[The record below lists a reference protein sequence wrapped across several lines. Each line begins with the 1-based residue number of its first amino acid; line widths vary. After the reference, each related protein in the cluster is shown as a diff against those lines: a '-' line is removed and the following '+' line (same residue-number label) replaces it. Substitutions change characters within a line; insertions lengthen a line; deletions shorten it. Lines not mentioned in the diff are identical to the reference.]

1 MVHGLR
7 GRSGRQAM
15 KGLTMQ
21 KQEKPE
27 TTKASTGIPARVWV
41 VLMLLCV
48 LNVVAHLAAM
58 PGLPERIPMHWGADG
73 GVNGWGP
80 RWMASVLGALPLTFL
95 ALFYVVPRIDPKG
108 AAYAKFGGF
117 YQGFVISF
125 TVFCAPSA
133 GLGNSPSGTSFLARA
148 RSTSSCPGRSA
159 RSSSAWVIIYL
170 VCGKTTRSAS
180 KRHGRSTTP
189 TTGAAPTV
197 SAEPV
202 SWWWALA

>member
-1 MVHGLR
+1 
-7 GRSGRQAM
+7 M

-41 VLMLLCV
+41 ALMLLCV

-58 PGLPERIPMHWGADG
+58 PGLPERIPMHWGVDG

-125 TVFCAPSA
+125 TVFMCAISW
-133 GLGNSPSGTSFLARA
+133 LGELTVWNLLPGKGAVNVIVSGAIGAFFIGMGVVDRRRVPKTSPIHDAIPTPVSQPRTMAEGALARFLPATTEDVVCA
-148 RSTSSCPGRSA
+148 RVLCLG
-159 RSSSAWVIIYL
+159 
-170 VCGKTTRSAS
+170 
-180 KRHGRSTTP
+180 
-189 TTGAAPTV
+189 
-197 SAEPV
+197 
-202 SWWWALA
+202 

>member
-1 MVHGLR
+1 
-7 GRSGRQAM
+7 M

-95 ALFYVVPRIDPKG
+95 ALFYVVP
-108 AAYAKFGGF
+108 
-117 YQGFVISF
+117 
-125 TVFCAPSA
+125 
-133 GLGNSPSGTSFLARA
+133 L
-148 RSTSSCPGRSA
+148 
-159 RSSSAWVIIYL
+159 
-170 VCGKTTRSAS
+170 
-180 KRHGRSTTP
+180 H
-189 TTGAAPTV
+189 
-197 SAEPV
+197 
-202 SWWWALA
+202 

>member
-1 MVHGLR
+1 
-7 GRSGRQAM
+7 
-15 KGLTMQ
+15 MQ

-95 ALFYVVPRIDPKG
+95 ALFLWCRALIRKVPHMP
-108 AAYAKFGGF
+108 
-117 YQGFVISF
+117 
-125 TVFCAPSA
+125 
-133 GLGNSPSGTSFLARA
+133 
-148 RSTSSCPGRSA
+148 
-159 RSSSAWVIIYL
+159 SSAD
-170 VCGKTTRSAS
+170 
-180 KRHGRSTTP
+180 STKD
-189 TTGAAPTV
+189 
-197 SAEPV
+197 S
-202 SWWWALA
+202 

>member
-95 ALFYVVPRIDPKG
+95 ALFYVAPR
-108 AAYAKFGGF
+108 
-117 YQGFVISF
+117 
-125 TVFCAPSA
+125 
-133 GLGNSPSGTSFLARA
+133 
-148 RSTSSCPGRSA
+148 
-159 RSSSAWVIIYL
+159 VIIYL

-180 KRHGRSTTP
+180 KRHGRSTPP